1 VSYSKANHV
10 AIATTAVLLLGL
22 FPATAAPTNPP
33 TSTSEGS
40 NASAPT
46 STTTQ
51 LQQPRYWYATLA
63 AGALQ
68 PQNQSGYVETHYG
81 YAISGSVQRS
91 AGFNGEAGI
100 GYSFGAIRTEL
111 TYAYTSNSLVSSQA
125 SAMGISEKT
134 KGLSGYTTTNAFLG
148 SAYWDFTNQS
158 RFTPYLGG
166 GFGYGL
172 IYQSPATFQMG
183 YGGSVGPSAYISV
196 PAYQGKAGVS
206 YRASK
211 ALDVFVEAVYRG
223 TTGYDGE
230 SGFTPNA
237 SQNGP
242 LNYWGG
248 NLGFRFKIGR
258 QP

>member
-1 VSYSKANHV
+1 MLSSIHCHCNWPVIHPQLNQL
-10 AIATTAVLLLGL
+10 ATAATAALLLGAL
-22 FPATAAPTNPP
+22 PAAAAP
-33 TSTSEGS
+33 
-40 NASAPT
+40 A
-46 STTTQ
+46 
-51 LQQPRYWYATLA
+51 QQPRHWYATLA

-68 PQNQSGYVETHYG
+68 PQTQSGYVETHYG

>member
-1 VSYSKANHV
+1 M
-10 AIATTAVLLLGL
+10 
-22 FPATAAPTNPP
+22 
-33 TSTSEGS
+33 
-40 NASAPT
+40 
-46 STTTQ
+46 
-51 LQQPRYWYATLA
+51 
-63 AGALQ
+63 
-68 PQNQSGYVETHYG
+68 ETHYG

-206 YRASK
+206 YRCSHACLS
-211 ALDVFVEAVYRG
+211 LSRRY
-223 TTGYDGE
+223 
-230 SGFTPNA
+230 
-237 SQNGP
+237 GP
-242 LNYWGG
+242 LS
-248 NLGFRFKIGR
+248 GR
-258 QP
+258 EIQGMSMASDHPCQGCPVSTT